1 MNALKQRKIV
11 PHPTKHVGGLMDDR
25 FVYVPAKDQTVEHL
39 REVFARARQNQLI
52 QQGKK
57 KQ

>member
-11 PHPTKHVGGLMDDR
+11 PHPTKPIGGLMDDR

-39 REVFARARQNQLI
+39 REVFARARANQLI

-57 KQ
+57 K